1 MTNWAILSGIEG
13 NLMAYE
19 AVLKDLRYQPIDEL
33 YILGDVV
40 SLDSDSDAVV
50 QRIRSPRQGDLQ
62 PQVCYGW
69 WEEQCFYLH
78 GMNEGVYSNGW
89 IELRSENSK
98 RLSKSV
104 SKDSVTWLR
113 SLDFAFFELDC
124 LLTHG
129 STTSV
134 SDCLDPNTNPITMLD
149 RILRANANQIFCGRS
164 GLSFN
169 YQVKQG
175 DITSEIVT
183 LDNQQRS
190 IASISPRRVVGVGN
204 VGRVP
209 GVAHYVIYSPNTDRL
224 TFKTVTYRAKKGFG
238 A

>member
-13 NLMAYE
+13 NLAAYE

-33 YILGDVV
+33 YILGDIV
-40 SLDSDSDAVV
+40 SLDPDSDAVV
-50 QRIRSPRQGDLQ
+50 QRIRSPRQGELT

-69 WEEQCFYLH
+69 WEEHCFQLH
-78 GMNEGVYSNGW
+78 GLNDGIQPNGW
-89 IELRSENSK
+89 IEPKAEDLK
-98 RLSKSV
+98 RLWKSV
-104 SKDSVTWLR
+104 SKDSVQWLR

-129 STTSV
+129 STASV
-134 SDCLDPNTNPITMLD
+134 SDCLDPNTNPVTMLD
-149 RILRANANQIFCGRS
+149 RILRANANQLFCGRS

-169 YQVKQG
+169 YQVQQG

-183 LDNQQRS
+183 LDNQQQS
-190 IASISPRRVVGVGN
+190 IASITPRRVVGVGN

-238 A
+238 T